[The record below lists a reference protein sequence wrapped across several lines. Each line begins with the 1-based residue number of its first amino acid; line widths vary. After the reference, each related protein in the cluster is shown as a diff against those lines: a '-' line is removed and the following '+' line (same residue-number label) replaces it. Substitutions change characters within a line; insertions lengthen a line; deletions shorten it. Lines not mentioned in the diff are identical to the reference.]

1 MASDLTPELRQA
13 LESSGEPLE
22 LVDRQ
27 TNEHFVV
34 IRVEIYERLKALLN
48 LADPAAAEET
58 AELRDWAQRSGYF
71 DPAMDAYDSLTPPIQ

>member
-13 LESSGEPLE
+13 IEASSGPLE

-34 IRVEIYERLKALLN
+34 IRAEVYERLKSVLDLSEPAEAERLALLQHMGR
-48 LADPAAAEET
+48 AAGWEDPSSDG
-58 AELRDWAQRSGYF
+58 L
-71 DPAMDAYDSLTPPIQ
+71 I